1 LAQLP
6 IQSLEELLRALG
18 RERSLRGRLRV
29 LGRSWQLLRS
39 LSPAERE
46 RVAMRVG
53 SRWAWKRLE
62 KSFLRDGELDETEQL
77 VGRVFERLGDSDPAE
92 LRRLASLVRS
102 RDRAGAQDL
111 LLMTLREALEEEA
124 DAGEAGG
131 RETQAPAAQPPDEP
145 PERRVPPAAAEPPPE
160 RRPPAAAETPS
171 KPPPPRRAGPSP
183 STEPEPELVD
193 DAAGVL
199 ASSLARPVEAAA
211 EPPPPTPVAAPEPPL
226 SALAVPPEQRPP
238 FGALGA
244 PREQRAPFGALG
256 GAERI
261 RRLRALQREGVAAE
275 LGREGRAR
283 LVASLGGG
291 WASRRALSHMI
302 AAGALD
308 DLDEALR
315 LVAALA
321 RPSQQSW
328 CLADLIEH
336 WPLDEEGRARVLG
349 AAPSDA
355 ARLRLA
361 RRAAAAS
368 GCPGA
373 G

>member
-6 IQSLEELLRALG
+6 IESLEELLRALG

-29 LGRSWQLLRS
+29 LGRSWELLRS

-77 VGRVFERLGDSDPAE
+77 VGRVFERLGDSEPGE

-124 DAGEAGG
+124 DADEA
-131 RETQAPAAQPPDEP
+131 APAAEVAAHAARAPDAGRLAVDEAP
-145 PERRVPPAAAEPPPE
+145 DAAEPLGVDETPDAAPPLAADAAPEAVEAPVADATPPE
-160 RRPPAAAETPS
+160 PA
-171 KPPPPRRAGPSP
+171 PPPRA
-183 STEPEPELVD
+183 EPPAWPAREPELVD
-193 DAAGVL
+193 SAAGVL
-199 ASSLARPVEAAA
+199 ASSLARPVPVAEAA
-211 EPPPPTPVAAPEPPL
+211 PRPGFAPELEPAPA
-226 SALAVPPEQRPP
+226 S
-238 FGALGA
+238 FGGLVGV
-244 PREQRAPFGALG
+244 
-256 GAERI
+256 ERL
-261 RRLRALQREGVAAE
+261 RRLRDLQRAGAAAE

-283 LVASLGGG
+283 LLEALGGG
-291 WASRRALSHMI
+291 WASRRALSRMI
-302 AAGALD
+302 AAHALD

-315 LVAALA
+315 LVAGLV

-336 WPLDEEGRARVLG
+336 WPLDEQARARVLG

-355 ARLRLA
+355 ARRRLA
-361 RRAAAAS
+361 RRVAALPR
-368 GCPGA
+368 GPGA
-373 G
+373 S